1 MFYRYLVQTEITLNS
16 FKWADYTN
24 PDREVLSQI
33 AAELGL
39 ENKVLFNCLD
49 SDYLPHIENYTRAQ
63 FLILRMMEPESLSDA
78 DSVQELTTK
87 IAIFMSRDKEKL
99 VTIHRLPLP
108 EISAVKAKIGEM
120 GPEKITRSKFIGLFY
135 EEVSLGFDKPL
146 TELETKLHYFEEN
159 LFSSKKSR
167 RFLQE
172 GFYLKRK
179 ASAFKKVLRLTLDLQ
194 GKLNAQEDFLIDH
207 FQQSKDRL
215 ERSLFYAEDVFDNVQ
230 SLLNLHVAIEAQKTN
245 DASFRTTEIMR
256 VLTVLT
262 IFFLPLNFIAGV
274 FGMNFANLPLLAN
287 PEGFGIS
294 IIIMLL
300 ISIALW
306 LYLTKLG
313 WLGSAKVRAEAII
326 LEKKNVRSKK

>member
-1 MFYRYLVQTEITLNS
+1 MAQTEMQLNS
-16 FKWADYTN
+16 FKWTDYTN

-33 AAELGL
+33 AGELGL

-49 SDYLPHIENYTRAQ
+49 SDYLPHIENYSRAQ
-63 FLILRMMEPESLSDA
+63 FLILRMMEPESKSDA

-99 VTIHRLPLP
+99 VTIHRLPL
-108 EISAVKAKIGEM
+108 SDVSDVKAKISEM
-120 GPEKITRSKFIGLFY
+120 GAEKITRSKFIGLFY
-135 EEVSLGFDKPL
+135 EQVSLGFDRPL

-167 RFLQE
+167 RFLQD

-194 GKLNAQEDFLIDH
+194 AKLNAQDDFLIDH

-215 ERSLFYAEDVFDNVQ
+215 ERSLFYAEDVFDNAQ
-230 SLLNLHVAIEAQKTN
+230 SLLNLHMAIESQKTN
-245 DASFRTTEIMR
+245 EASFRTNEIMR

-262 IFFLPLNFIAGV
+262 IFFLPLNFVAGV
-274 FGMNFANLPLLAN
+274 FGMNFQNLPLLAN
-287 PEGFGIS
+287 PEGFFIS
-294 IIIMLL
+294 IVIMVL
-300 ISIALW
+300 ISGALW
-306 LYLTKLG
+306 LYLLKQG
-313 WLGSAKVRAEAII
+313 WLGRPKFRPDVII
-326 LEKKNVRSKK
+326 PEKTNVRS

>member
-1 MFYRYLVQTEITLNS
+1 MAHTETRLNS
-16 FKWADYTN
+16 FKWTDYTN

-49 SDYLPHIENYTRAQ
+49 TDYLPHIESYTRAQ
-63 FLILRMMEPESLSDA
+63 FLILRLMEPESKSDA

-99 VTIHRLPLP
+99 VTIHRLPLSDVS
-108 EISAVKAKIGEM
+108 EVKAKISEM
-120 GPEKITRSKFIGLFY
+120 GAEKITRSKFIGLFY
-135 EEVSLGFDKPL
+135 EQVSLGFDKPL

-194 GKLNAQEDFLIDH
+194 AKLNAQEDFLLDH
-207 FQQSKDRL
+207 FHQSKDRL

-274 FGMNFANLPLLAN
+274 FGMNFQNLPLLAN
-287 PEGFGIS
+287 PGGFGIS
-294 IIIMLL
+294 IVIMLSV
-300 ISIALW
+300 SIALW
-306 LYLTKLG
+306 LYLLKQG
-313 WLGSAKVRAEAII
+313 WLGSPKVRAEAII
-326 LEKKNVRSKK
+326 LEKTNVRSKK

>member
-1 MFYRYLVQTEITLNS
+1 MFMSHTEIELNS
-16 FKWADYTN
+16 FKWSDYTN

-33 AAELGL
+33 AADLGL

-49 SDYLPHIENYTRAQ
+49 TDYLPHIENYTRAQ
-63 FLILRMMEPESLSDA
+63 FLILRMMEPESKLDA

-87 IAIFMSRDKEKL
+87 IAIFMSRDKAKL
-99 VTIHRLPLP
+99 VTIHRLPL
-108 EISAVKAKIGEM
+108 SDVTDVKAKISEM
-120 GPEKITRSKFIGLFY
+120 GAEKITRSKFIGLFY
-135 EEVSLGFDKPL
+135 EQVSLGFDKPL
-146 TELETKLHYFEEN
+146 TELETKLHFFEEN

-194 GKLNAQEDFLIDH
+194 AKLNTQDDFLIDH

-215 ERSLFYAEDVFDNVQ
+215 ERSLFYAEDVFDNAQ
-230 SLLNLHVAIEAQKTN
+230 SLLSLHMAIESQKTN
-245 DASFRTTEIMR
+245 EASFRTSEIMR

-262 IFFLPLNFIAGV
+262 IFFLPLNFIAGI
-274 FGMNFANLPLLAN
+274 FGMNFQNMPLLAN
-287 PEGFGIS
+287 PEGFAVS
-294 IIIMLL
+294 IIIMML

-306 LYLTKLG
+306 LYLLKQG
-313 WLGSAKVRAEAII
+313 WLGRPKVHAEAII
-326 LEKKNVRSKK
+326 REKTSVRSKK